1 MPRQSRGVYGAWW
14 LPSSSKRMRPDDV
27 GLGGFD
33 SHTLPPAETPT
44 AVIVAR
50 VGHPTAPVS
59 HGRSGTACALVFA
72 FLTAFAAASSPL
84 CLSAQQKDTLK
95 TAPAIAPDTRPAA
108 APTPSRPPSGAPE
121 GPSRA
126 GTAAS
131 PSRFVVGAPITPKRA
146 FLYSLMLPGLGE
158 ASLQRYKT
166 GAGFFLVEALALSMY
181 HRSTE
186 DLRIANAYRSD
197 SAASTYVTD
206 PSTGV
211 PTLSGGLPVVATR
224 VKSGFTDDL
233 IKARKLQKEDWFFV
247 LVFNHLISGAD
258 AFVAAQL
265 FDLPAHVSLRAV
277 PQRGGGGI
285 GVNVGFR

>member
-1 MPRQSRGVYGAWW
+1 MNGVFDSSPLPSVGSVPVSRGAYMPYPCDRRTG
-14 LPSSSKRMRPDDV
+14 R
-27 GLGGFD
+27 
-33 SHTLPPAETPT
+33 T
-44 AVIVAR
+44 ALA
-50 VGHPTAPVS
+50 VS
-59 HGRSGTACALVFA
+59 FALLA
-72 FLTAFAAASSPL
+72 FLAASSPTAL
-84 CLSAQQKDTLK
+84 PAQQKDTVK
-95 TAPAIAPDTRPAA
+95 AAPATTPAPRPAA
-108 APTPSRPPSGAPE
+108 AAAPSRSPVGAPE

>member
-1 MPRQSRGVYGAWW
+1 
-14 LPSSSKRMRPDDV
+14 MRPDDV

-33 SHTLPPAETPT
+33 SHTLPPAAT
-44 AVIVAR
+44 VATR
-50 VGHPTAPVS
+50 VGNGSVPLS
-59 HGRSGTACALVFA
+59 GGRAFGTGRVVAFA
-72 FLTAFAAASSPL
+72 VLTAFAATLSPAG
-84 CLSAQQKDTLK
+84 LSAQQKDSVK
-95 TAPAIAPDTRPAA
+95 AAPATTPATKPPA
-108 APTPSRPPSGAPE
+108 APTPSRAPSGVPE

-197 SAASTYVTD
+197 SAASTYATD

-211 PTLSGGLPVVATR
+211 PTLSGGLPVVSTR

-285 GVNVGFR
+285 GVSVGFR